1 MKKILVCTLM
11 AIMVAFSIMFV
22 PFAKAYS
29 ELNSTGAS
37 VSITP
42 TTGQV
47 NFAKTIVNPTTSKV
61 EPIKVAATPENSST
75 QTVPWTYIAI
85 VFFAAILITTALTF
99 NIRKRR
105 RVFRSRYLS
114 AILLLSLFI
123 ALPTYGYGDVSLNVI
138 KTKWDL
144 SSHPLWRN
152 LNIIIIR
159 DSVDSSG
166 NIWFVGHDWRQQT
179 SKIGRLNPTTNE
191 VTTWAPPKLGYC
203 TAITTLTVDE
213 TDKVWFVDSFNNYTG
228 QLDPA
233 TNFFT
238 IWSIPGIGGASV
250 IVSSDSMG
258 NVYIPEYFSNKIG
271 RINFMTNELT
281 EWTIPTV
288 DSGPYCVDVGA
299 DGSVWFT
306 EYYGNK
312 IGRLNPITNEMTE
325 WTVPTSNSKPTGLD
339 ACGGFIY
346 FVETSA
352 GKIGRL
358 NPNTNEIT
366 EWYVNGYWGSPPIG
380 IFVDLS
386 ANVWFVSSVYLL
398 KLGADNTLTYW
409 GTNNEYSHGA
419 TVDTKVNIGDVYIG
433 TYSFSGYLLAW
444 TRTDIRRFR
453 PTP

>member
-1 MKKILVCTLM
+1 MKKILVLTLI
-11 AIMVAFSIMFV
+11 AIMVAFIIMFV

-29 ELNSTGAS
+29 EPNSTGAS

-42 TTGQV
+42 TTRQV

-105 RVFRSRYLS
+105 RVFRFRYLS

-123 ALPTYGYGDVSLNVI
+123 TLPTYGYGDVSLNVI

-144 SSHPLWRN
+144 SSHPLWHN

-166 NIWFVGHDWRQQT
+166 NIWFVGHDYYQQT
-179 SKIGRLNPTTNE
+179 SRIGRLNPTTNE
-191 VTTWAPPKLGYC
+191 VTTWEPPKLGYN

-213 TDKVWFVDSFNNYTG
+213 TDKVWFVDSFNNYAG
-228 QLDPA
+228 QLDST

-238 IWSIPGIGGASV
+238 IWSVPGIGGRSV

-258 NVYIPEYFSNKIG
+258 NVYIPEFSSNRIG

-281 EWTIPTV
+281 EWTVPT
-288 DSGPYCVDVGA
+288 DRSGPYCVDVDA
-299 DGSVWFT
+299 DGNVWFT
-306 EYYGNK
+306 EYDGNK
-312 IGRLNPITNEMTE
+312 IGCLNPVTNEITE
-325 WTVPTSNSKPTGLD
+325 WTIPTSNSIPMGLD
-339 ACGGFIY
+339 ASGGFIY
-346 FVETSA
+346 FVEALA

-366 EWYVNGYWGSPPIG
+366 EWYVRGPYGSPEEG
-380 IFVDLS
+380 IFVDSS
-386 ANVWFVSSVYLL
+386 ANVWFVSTYHLVR
-398 KLGADNTLTYW
+398 LGADNILTYW
-409 GTNNEYSHGA
+409 PAGGSYSHGV
-419 TVDTKVNIGDVYIG
+419 TVDIKVNIGDVYTG
-433 TYSFSGYLLAW
+433 TYGWSAFDCSYVSA
-444 TRTDIRRFR
+444 DILRFHS
-453 PTP
+453 TP